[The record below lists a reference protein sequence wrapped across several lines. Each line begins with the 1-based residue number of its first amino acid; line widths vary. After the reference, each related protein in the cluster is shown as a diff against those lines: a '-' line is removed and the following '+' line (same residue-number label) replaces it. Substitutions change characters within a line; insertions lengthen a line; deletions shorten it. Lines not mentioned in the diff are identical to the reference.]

1 MARRSPPPALPPP
14 PPGAK
19 KNDHAAPPP
28 RRRAAPP
35 PQRSDSVNAA
45 NASSRRTL
53 PNDAK
58 NLTSKQQLAART
70 RDLQRLRGQIKQ
82 DKQDIEKKTKKKKKA
97 GAAFG
102 AAPSGRPTSSTPAPK
117 ARRGHMNRK
126 ESFVKKQYVAAAQ
139 EQRGIDR
146 QEEVEADLLAQRNRA
161 EAAEEAARRR
171 READDRSAVKRAK
184 KEKKEKKAR
193 DALREKRENRKKREK
208 QEKKIQKKRRAA
220 EKAVVAEQKMQR
232 AQKKIQKKA
241 QQVRKMSTSEK
252 KNAARQAESV
262 MASKRAEFQDEM
274 NAHKGALEKQ
284 RREIAAQEAKL
295 KLAVRSRTKRKKS
308 GVYTRKSATQEAK
321 EKLDQMRDAHAAQNA
336 VMQERHDELEAALKE
351 TADELTLLR
360 TGRDEYARA
369 VEGFKA
375 RTDAAAREH
384 KVAIQ
389 TAVTDSMAS
398 ARERLDAQIARDA
411 HARAELSEEVLKKNA
426 LIASVKEEAAAAR
439 AAQEKDL
446 MKLGVALDEERR
458 MGEQREKRVR
468 KAMKEEM
475 EKKLE
480 VADSHAKEIAKQARK
495 SNVVSMLKRAAVK
508 SAANTA
514 SQERNRAIKEQEVLH
529 EELRLVQRE
538 VKFLRREIVRA
549 DIKRGWN
556 RYLFISL
563 YSMTEYFTILNANI
577 NYDYCVQCGE
587 QESYGRIDRGANR
600 ATNRSRAEKADR
612 ASR

>member
-1 MARRSPPPALPPP
+1 MIAGDAPPPPPPPPPPPQVTPMARRSPPPALPPP
-14 PPGAK
+14 PSGAK
-19 KNDHAAPPP
+19 EHDHVAPSP

-70 RDLQRLRGQIKQ
+70 RDLQRLRDQIKQ
-82 DKQDIEKKTKKKKKA
+82 EKQDTEKKIKKKKKKA

-232 AQKKIQKKA
+232 AQQKIQKKA
-241 QQVRKMSTSEK
+241 QQVRRMSTSEK

-274 NAHKGALEKQ
+274 NAQKGALEKQ

-295 KLAVRSRTKRKKS
+295 KLAVRSRSKRKKS
-308 GVYTRKSATQEAK
+308 DFDTRKSATQEAK

-360 TGRDEYARA
+360 AGRDEYARVA
-369 VEGFKA
+369 EGFEA
-375 RTDAAAREH
+375 RYDAAAREH

-389 TAVTDSMAS
+389 TAVTDTMSS

-446 MKLGVALDEERR
+446 VKLGVALDEERR
-458 MGEQREKRVR
+458 MGEKREKRVR

-495 SNVVSMLKRAAVK
+495 SNVVSMLKRAAFK

-514 SQERNRAIKEQEVLH
+514 SLERNIAIKEQEVLH

-549 DIKRGWN
+549 DIKRGEIYN
-556 RYLFISL
+556 YFHSL
-563 YSMTEYFTILNANI
+563 
-577 NYDYCVQCGE
+577 
-587 QESYGRIDRGANR
+587 
-600 ATNRSRAEKADR
+600 
-612 ASR
+612 